1 MLSCCF
7 WRAASL
13 NGALKTMI
21 PSEKASAQLQERADD
36 GVFEDIAV
44 IKQQPLYSLLPDAA
58 VPLQLVNP
66 SRMTVGSLPVYV
78 AHELN
83 KNKLLTQC

>member
-1 MLSCCF
+1 
-7 WRAASL
+7 
-13 NGALKTMI
+13 MI
-21 PSEKASAQLQERADD
+21 PSEKASALLQEHADD
-36 GVFEDIAV
+36 GVFEDTAV
-44 IKQQPLYSLLPDAA
+44 IKQWPLHSLLPDAA
-58 VPLQLVNP
+58 VPLRSVNP